1 MRVRR
6 AEAPIKV
13 GRRIVLH
20 EYPYRDDPWPEDMG
34 RASRM
39 CRFSGFIVGDDV
51 FDQRD
56 AMKTA
61 AEQKGSGT
69 LVHPSLGSATATL
82 LDFTATERADLGRAV
97 ELEFTFVI
105 SGQTQPIFPST
116 AASTQDYVDN
126 QSSATDDASAAD
138 FGSDIGSAIQKGAS
152 VVQAGVATAGMWIGT
167 AEHLVGDAGRVV
179 GAVRGLAS
187 VVGGGTYFG
196 RYNVGQLTAAP
207 ILTSPIPAALSTVAR
222 TTFAVNNLLA
232 QSVSAV
238 SSVRNA
244 GAAFSGLV
252 SAL

>member
-1 MRVRR
+1 VSGFLNGLAGGINEGAAVVSGASSVVNTVGNLAGALGALASGNPFSVGYGAAIGGLGPWSARLQPASWRGCEFAVR
-6 AEAPIKV
+6 EAPIKV

-116 AASTQDYVDN
+116 AAST
-126 QSSATDDASAAD
+126 
-138 FGSDIGSAIQKGAS
+138 
-152 VVQAGVATAGMWIGT
+152 
-167 AEHLVGDAGRVV
+167 
-179 GAVRGLAS
+179 
-187 VVGGGTYFG
+187 
-196 RYNVGQLTAAP
+196 
-207 ILTSPIPAALSTVAR
+207 
-222 TTFAVNNLLA
+222 
-232 QSVSAV
+232 
-238 SSVRNA
+238 
-244 GAAFSGLV
+244 
-252 SAL
+252 